1 MKGKNKK
8 IAINSLLLGV
18 GLILH
23 QIEPAIF
30 GVKPDMTLIMLF
42 SIMLL
47 NKKDYKTCLI
57 CGIITGIFSA
67 MTTTF
72 PGGQIPNLIDK
83 FITVNIMY
91 MVMRIMYKIKRS
103 DYFVCPILMIIGTMV
118 SGYAFLYAAQLI
130 VGLPGGM
137 SLHALFTAVVIPAV
151 IINMIVGKLLVDGE
165 FGEEFYSRV

>member
-1 MKGKNKK
+1 MKSKSKK

-91 MVMRIMYKIKRS
+91 MVMRIMYKIKRN

-151 IINMIVGKLLVDGE
+151 IINMIVGSVVFKVVKAVYKKMG
-165 FGEEFYSRV
+165 

>member
-1 MKGKNKK
+1 MDVKK
-8 IAINSLLLGV
+8 IAMNSLLLGV

-91 MVMRIMYKIKRS
+91 LLMTILFKIKNS
-103 DYFVCPILMIIGTMV
+103 DTFVSIVMLVLGTII
-118 SGYAFLYAAQLI
+118 SGFIFLYSAQLI

-137 SLHALFTAVVIPAV
+137 NLSALFIAVVLPAV
-151 IINMIVGKLLVDGE
+151 LINLIIGTVMFKAIRTIIKK
-165 FGEEFYSRV
+165 